1 MSIKKTLVNIFPGVA
16 LDDDLAESIVNV
28 IDVGKRT
35 MEDFRQQQLISKEI
49 ISCTDKEKQL

>member
-49 ISCTDKEKQL
+49 